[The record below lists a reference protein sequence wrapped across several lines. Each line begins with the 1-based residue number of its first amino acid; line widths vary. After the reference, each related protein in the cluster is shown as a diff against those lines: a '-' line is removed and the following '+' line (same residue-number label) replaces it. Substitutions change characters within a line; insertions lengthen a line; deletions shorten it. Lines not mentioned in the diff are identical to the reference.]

1 MESPQLK
8 QWRRLSS
15 GEKRLFVLKNR
26 RIGVK
31 TKVNNTNG
39 KDKDSHP
46 KLVDGALKLEVLHVD
61 SPDKVWVRLAHYKDM
76 WTEFHHDLQAW
87 WSMWT
92 LRM

>member
-1 MESPQLK
+1 
-8 QWRRLSS
+8 
-15 GEKRLFVLKNR
+15 
-26 RIGVK
+26 VK

-76 WTEFHHDLQAW
+76 WTEFHHDLQEAW
-87 WSMWT
+87 ETRRWNWMPCWSQDRRPSVEWGPGIEGM
-92 LRM
+92 